1 MDIALKLK
9 RAVATVAAGAIFASS
24 AGAALAQTFNDVS
37 TDAWYYDFV
46 EQLVDDGV
54 IDAADNYNPANNLNR
69 AELVKM
75 AVVAIDG
82 LAGYEAPAT
91 PTFEDVPADAW
102 FFDYVEAASQLGI
115 VNGYTDANG
124 NLTGFFGP
132 GDLVNRAAATKVL
145 VNAFSVPTDLSP
157 ASVFPDVSAGDW
169 FYEYV
174 TTAYNQSIVD
184 GYANGNFGPAD
195 FVTRAQTAKLVV
207 NSQNPVERMAEEE
220 EMEEEMEEEEM
231 EEEETSSSSDGDL
244 EVSLNDNTPASSTLP
259 ISANGVALASFD
271 FTADSDDVLITNL
284 VVTRG
289 GVGDAQ
295 NWEDLYI
302 YHGANRL
309 TTGRTLNNDTNTATF
324 PLDVLVEAGT
334 TATLTLVGDV
344 ASATEADPSSQHY
357 FYVASA
363 ADVTSNAQSVA
374 GDFPVAGNTF
384 TMGGASTVVN
394 TVLIEP
400 GTAPSTVTLGE
411 TDAEIASIRIEA
423 GSENDVAV
431 HQLALTNGGALSSAK
446 LANLTLLRG
455 TDVVATAE
463 GFMNDIVTFVLDTP
477 YVIEEGQTKT
487 FYVNA
492 DIIGGRTTDN
502 IVLYLDEDTD
512 LVAVDQQYGFGAAIN
527 NQFTQGQANTVNL
540 EGGDVTVTDNGP
552 AATQLATDSTNNEL
566 LNVSVTSGRDLT
578 VRDTQVLVRVQDAN
592 GNTPTFTAGNT
603 TTTAAAITLGTNG
616 CAATEYDVDLAAAT
630 NFTNGD
636 MFLMGTLYGRVSD
649 TGNGTDFCAASANDL
664 ATVASGSTVTEVN
677 PYTYVEDLK
686 IVDLN
691 TGATLAGPLTE
702 ADDADLCTAA
712 NTPNTICAA
721 ANTYAEVFTEDY
733 ELTGGE
739 TRHLSIQVDLEQEL
753 VTGYQVSAAI
763 QWPDTGAGFS
773 AIKDLDA
780 NEFVT
785 TSEVIGAGTSA
796 LTGDLMIVTENSL
809 AVSVASTPTS
819 NDYVRGDESVPAL
832 GISMTAGDAGDINVK
847 RLDVRVYANSAA
859 GVWADAEGDLAADTL
874 VSSVTLYDGNDVVDG
889 PEGIDLTGADST
901 FTPGTD
907 YYVAQFD
914 DLNMVIPAGA
924 TETLTARVSLLKNN
938 TATTYLALDVVPS
951 EMTVEDDDADTV
963 NASGNA
969 LNGTTTK
976 SPLVTIL
983 PSGTL
988 TASSEGNPD
997 ADILVEG
1004 SSEQLVGKYK
1014 FSAVDEDFNVK
1025 TLTIVND
1032 TDGGDFDNAALTSA
1046 VSDIILKFPD
1056 VNGVTQTA
1064 SSSLSGSGT
1073 AKFAG
1078 LDFYAP
1084 SGQDV
1089 FLEIYADVS
1098 DSDGEGASLSGK
1110 KFRLGLQNVNNTIS
1124 TFEAIGQ
1131 SSSINDNFS
1140 DGDEVTNSSQI
1151 EEFVV
1156 RENVPVF
1163 SQNAVSN
1170 TKLTSTT
1177 MELFD
1182 MDVTV
1187 DGSGS
1192 VNLVRMAFDIA
1203 VNNAGGVSA
1212 LTLQDFV
1219 LNRDGSPVDVS
1230 DVAITKVSD
1239 GSDLSSVG
1247 GSTITADDQFI
1258 VAYLTSDPVV
1268 GSARFELEASVTGV
1282 EDSDSVTVEL
1292 RDGDETVEINSM
1304 TSAANA
1310 NTAQLVNAGATLGLF
1325 ATGTTYQDT
1334 LTTAGAL
1341 PANVVW
1347 SDTSAE
1353 PHVFSTAAAASSADF
1368 TNGYLLDVNE
1378 LDPVTLSEDN

>member
-1 MDIALKLK
+1 MDIALKFK
-9 RAVATVAAGAIFASS
+9 RVVATVAAGAIFASS

-46 EQLVDDGV
+46 EQLVDNGV
-54 IDAADNYNPANNLNR
+54 IDADDNYNPALNLNR

-91 PTFEDVPADAW
+91 PTFEDVAPDAW
-102 FFDYVEAASQLGI
+102 FYDYVEAASQLGI

-132 GDLVNRAAATKVL
+132 SDLVNRAAATKTL

-195 FVTRAQTAKLVV
+195 FVTRAQIAKLLV
-207 NSQNPVERMAEEE
+207 NSQNPVERMSEEEEEEEEE
-220 EMEEEMEEEEM
+220 EMEE

-289 GVGDAQ
+289 GVGNNG
-295 NWEDLYI
+295 NWAGIYL

-309 TTGRTLNNDTNTATF
+309 TTSRTINNDMGTITL

-334 TATLTLVGDV
+334 TVSLTLVGDV
-344 ASATEADPSSQHY
+344 ADASEADPSSQHY

-394 TVLIEP
+394 TVLIEE
-400 GTAPSTVTLGE
+400 GTAPSKVTLGE
-411 TDAEIASIRIEA
+411 LDAEIASMRIEA

-431 HQLALTNGGALSSAK
+431 HQLALTNGGALASSK

-455 TDVVATAE
+455 TDVVASAE

-512 LVAVDQQYGFGAAIN
+512 LVAIDQQYGFGAAID
-527 NQFTQGQANTVNL
+527 NQFTQGLANTVNL

-578 VRDTQVLVRVQDAN
+578 VRDTQVLVHVQDPA
-592 GNTPTFTAGNT
+592 GNEPSYTAGNVT
-603 TTTAAAITLGTNG
+603 TTGALITSGG
-616 CAATEYDVDLAAAT
+616 ACPAGEFDVDVAAPAG
-630 NFTNGD
+630 FADGD
-636 MFLMGTLYGRVSD
+636 MFQMGSLYGRVTDITS
-649 TGNGTDFCAASANDL
+649 GADFCAASASDL
-664 ATVASGSTVTEVN
+664 TAVALGTTVTEVN
-677 PYTYVEDLK
+677 PYTYVEDVK
-686 IVDLN
+686 VVDLN

-702 ADDADLCTAA
+702 ADDAELCTGVG
-712 NTPNTICAA
+712 TPQTICST
-721 ANTYAEVFTEDY
+721 ANTYAEVFTEDF

-739 TRHLSIQVDLEQEL
+739 TRHLSIVVDLEEEL
-753 VTGYQVSAAI
+753 VTGYQISAAI

-773 AIKDLDA
+773 SIKDHDA
-780 NEFVT
+780 NESVQ
-785 TSEVIGAGTSA
+785 TSEVIGAGNSA
-796 LTGDLMIVTENSL
+796 LSGDLMIITENSL
-809 AVSVASTPTS
+809 DISVASTPTS

-832 GISMTAGDAGDINVK
+832 GISMTAGDAGDINLR

-874 VSSVTLYDGNDVVDG
+874 VSSVTLYDGNDIVDG
-889 PEGIDLTGADST
+889 PEGIDLVGTGA

-914 DLNMVIPAGA
+914 DLDMVIPAGS
-924 TETLTARVSLLKNN
+924 TQTLTARVSLLKNN
-938 TATTYLALDVVPS
+938 SATTYIALDVDPS
-951 EMTVEDDDADTV
+951 EMTVEDDDSDTV
-963 NASGNA
+963 EAAGGQ

-983 PSGTL
+983 PSGSL

-1004 SSEQLVGKYK
+1004 STEQLVAKYK
-1014 FSAVDEDFNVK
+1014 FSAVDEDFMIE
-1025 TLTIVND
+1025 TITIVND
-1032 TDGGDFDNAALTSA
+1032 SNGGDFDSPVLTSA
-1046 VSDIILKFPD
+1046 ISDITLKFPD
-1056 VNGVTQTA
+1056 VNGVTQSA
-1064 SSSLSGSGT
+1064 SSSLSGAGT
-1073 AKFAG
+1073 AKFSG
-1078 LDFYAP
+1078 PNFQFYAP
-1084 SGQDV
+1084 AGQDV
-1089 FLEIYADVS
+1089 FLEVYADVS

-1110 KFRLGLQNVNNTIS
+1110 KFRLGIMDVGNTIS

-1140 DGDEVTNSSQI
+1140 DDDEISNAAQI

-1163 SQNAVSN
+1163 SQNAVAN
-1170 TKLTSTT
+1170 NKLTSTT

-1182 MDVTV
+1182 VDVTV
-1187 DGSGS
+1187 DGAGS
-1192 VNLVRMAFDIA
+1192 VDLVRLAFDIS
-1203 VNNAGGVSA
+1203 VNDADAGGE
-1212 LTLQDFV
+1212 LTLDDFV

-1230 DVAITKVSD
+1230 NVAITKVSD

-1247 GSTITADDQFI
+1247 GSTITADDQVI

-1268 GSARFELEASVTGV
+1268 GSARFELEAAITGV

-1304 TSAANA
+1304 TVVVND
-1310 NTAQLVNAGATLGLF
+1310 NTAELVNAGATLGLF
-1325 ATGTTYQDT
+1325 ATPTTYQDT
-1334 LTTAGAL
+1334 LATAGAL

-1353 PHVFSTAAAASSADF
+1353 PHNFSTVSTESSADY